1 MARGRAQLSEKQER
15 ILIQCQLMGLTTK
28 DMTQISNRLKS
39 LDKEREFKVRVDEV
53 TAGVTWKQNSKG
65 HYLITT
71 KDGFLY
77 ECILKK
83 VLGQS
88 PWEKKDQWTIKV
100 SHPGTRMKEKIFN
113 KENLYYTEY
122 HEVVSACPNKDKRL
136 FRLLN
141 SIYKGRW
148 R

>member
-15 ILIQCQLMGLTTK
+15 ILIQCQLMGLTTR
-28 DMTQISNRLKS
+28 DMTQISNRLKA
-39 LDKEREFKVRVDEV
+39 LDKEREFKARVNEV
-53 TAGVTWKQNSKG
+53 TAGVTWEQNAKG
-65 HYLITT
+65 HYMITAN
-71 KDGFLY
+71 DGRLY

-83 VLGQS
+83 VQGRYS
-88 PWEKKDQWTIKV
+88 WDRKDEWTIKV
-100 SHPGTRMKEKIFN
+100 SHPGTRMKEKVFN

-122 HEVVSACPNKDKRL
+122 DEVASACPNKDKRL

-141 SIYKGRW
+141 SIHKGKW